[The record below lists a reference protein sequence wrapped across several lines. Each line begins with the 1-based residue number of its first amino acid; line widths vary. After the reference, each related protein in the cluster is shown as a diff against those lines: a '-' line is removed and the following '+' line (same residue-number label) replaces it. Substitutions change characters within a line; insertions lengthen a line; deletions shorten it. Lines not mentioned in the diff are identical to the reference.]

1 MDDSSLERGSP
12 ESSRARQQHQYSD
25 AAVQSF
31 TNGASCAS
39 SHEPEDDDQLLT
51 SVPRSTIHRIA
62 QALVSLAKDTNPR
75 FELQDD
81 REQSEKAAVAGSKE
95 SRSHCT
101 TDSDKRN
108 ASESLKADAGNA
120 PTFSRICK
128 TSPLSGHGHQEY
140 QPGTRCCGSWSTCSH
155 GPRVAVKVYWP
166 HSIKVG
172 NEAREYFRSKWRTDS
187 SAEHLLDPWKLLWRP
202 QKNATTGL
210 SEWLCEGVQRE
221 ELQLS
226 LVDALA
232 AGSPF
237 PFVEKIMRKDF
248 RNIAC
253 WISVIGIRLNDVY
266 RSIRFNKILDDD
278 QSSHE
283 APETVSPMTQIEVLI
298 ECLWA
303 CNACANVEVGVV
315 LENCYK
321 RNILKQPNPKDSTM
335 PNNFTQVL
343 SGHIC
348 AIRIAIYLINLL
360 FKHEVPQYKP
370 HEDVDTI
377 WTMPLHEVE
386 KHMRQSFK
394 TSINRTETGYFF
406 RIDDL
411 TLKDLQKLGHLR
423 IRWTSYWDEHLKLE
437 IRTNSRMLYLYWFN
451 YDLSRYFVTSGL
463 CGGLTGSERIERIE
477 ELGRTMAFLLPQET
491 ESGEHRDSYESLG
504 APEWLDLLAG
514 YEIPAW
520 TSQPEQQRLLYS
532 PRPLSEFHLHHHG
545 STKFCTEPEFHLS
558 MRQQGGKKGFLNKL
572 SYSDFPHYE
581 HRLREL
587 RAYMDSQQPKGLKG
601 LWQDRRDSY
610 AFFTLWLAIVFGIL
624 TIVLA
629 VGSLAVAIA
638 QTWAQFRSLST

>member
-1 MDDSSLERGSP
+1 MDDSSLEKGSP
-12 ESSRARQQHQYSD
+12 ESSGARQHNQD
-25 AAVQSF
+25 TDAVQSS
-31 TNGASCAS
+31 TEDTGCAS
-39 SHEPEDDDQLLT
+39 SHEREDDDHLLT
-51 SVPRSTIHRIA
+51 IPRSTILRFV

-75 FELQDD
+75 LYVQDD
-81 REQSEKAAVAGSKE
+81 GEQSEKAAVTGSKE
-95 SRSHCT
+95 PRSHST
-101 TDSDKRN
+101 TDSDKPN
-108 ASESLKADAGNA
+108 ASELLKADAGNTS
-120 PTFSRICK
+120 TFRKICK
-128 TSPLSGHGHQEY
+128 LSPASRHGHQEY
-140 QPGTRCCGSWSTCSH
+140 QPDTRCCGSWSTCSH
-155 GPRVAVKVYWP
+155 GPRDAVKVYP
-166 HSIKVG
+166 PQSIKVG
-172 NEAREYFRSKWRTDS
+172 NEGRQFVRSKWRIDS
-187 SAEHLLDPWKLLWRP
+187 SVEHLLDPWKLLWRP
-202 QKNATTGL
+202 EKNAATGL
-210 SEWLCEGVQRE
+210 SGWLCEDVQRE
-221 ELQLS
+221 DLQLT

-232 AGSPF
+232 AHSPF
-237 PFVEKIMRKDF
+237 PFVERIMRKDF

-266 RSIRFNKILDDD
+266 RSIQFNKVLDYD

-283 APETVSPMTQIEVLI
+283 APETISPMTQIEVLI

-303 CNACANVEVGVV
+303 CNSCANVEVGVV
-315 LENCYK
+315 LESCYK
-321 RNILKQPNPKDSTM
+321 RKILKQPKAEDSK
-335 PNNFTQVL
+335 NFTHAL
-343 SGHIC
+343 SVHIC
-348 AIRIAIYLINLL
+348 AIRIAIYLISLL

-394 TSINRTETGYFF
+394 TSINRTETDYFF

-411 TLKDLQKLGHLR
+411 TLKDLQKLGHLCV
-423 IRWTSYWDEHLKLE
+423 RWTSYWDEHLRLE
-437 IRTNSRMLYLYWFN
+437 IRTNSRTLYLYWFN
-451 YDLSRYFVTSGL
+451 YDLSLYFVTSGL
-463 CGGLTGSERIERIE
+463 CGGLTGSERIERVE

-491 ESGEHRDSYESLG
+491 ESGEHRESYESLG

-520 TSQPEQQRLLYS
+520 NCQPEKQRLLYS
-532 PRPLSEFHLHHHG
+532 PRPLSDFHLHHHHG
-545 STKFCTEPEFHLS
+545 STKFCTETRFHLS

-587 RAYMDSQQPKGLKG
+587 RAYMDSQKPKGLKG

-624 TIVLA
+624 TIILA